1 MIKLS
6 TPDLAA
12 WDEGGPRMQMLA
24 ESAHARILLI
34 GLKPGQR
41 LKDHATPCQV
51 QIQVLEGA
59 CTVVEAG
66 RSLEAGVGDLIVI
79 PARSRHRVESSGRTL
94 LLVSL
99 TPHPAAGSFPP
110 DQRDRIVSK
119 GPHTAA

>member
-6 TPDLAA
+6 TRNLAA
-12 WDEGGPRMQMLA
+12 TSENGPHMQMLA

-34 GLKPGQR
+34 GLRPGQR

-59 CTVVEAG
+59 CTVLEAG
-66 RSLEAGVGDLIVI
+66 RSLEAESGDLVVI
-79 PARSRHRVESSGRTL
+79 PAGSRHRVEALRQTY

-99 TPHPAAGSFPP
+99 TPHPAAGKFPP
-110 DQRDRIVSK
+110 EQRDRIVSR